1 LKIKIF
7 FILFL
12 LTQQIV
18 SAKGDSLG
26 IYVHTHKL
34 TLTPNYGYTNMFLK
48 IYGEKTSIQY
58 SPSASH
64 SIGLEATYKWLG
76 IGFGIGVFDDENNEL
91 QNKLVNYDF
100 RFDFF
105 FRRFFINSNFQ
116 YFKGFSVKDPPQ
128 NLTPEQSQNITPNM
142 ELTNIGL
149 NFIYAFNKNFS
160 FKAIY
165 KNSERLKYSRGSFL
179 VGLTQFYTRLSSKT
193 TFYPDE
199 ILSDL
204 KIKNYS
210 SYGKFYSIFLD
221 VGYQYAFVRKRWYV
235 APILIV
241 GGGTQYQNYIYK
253 EIIHKSTFKAAYKYI
268 INIPMGYN
276 GDKFF
281 YGLTFNFDNNRMLI
295 ENARMQLQL
304 TSFKLF
310 FGMRFL

>member
-1 LKIKIF
+1 M
-7 FILFL
+7 
-12 LTQQIV
+12 LTHQIV
-18 SAKGDSLG
+18 SAKGDSLS
-26 IYVHTHKL
+26 IYVHTQKL

-48 IYGEKTSIQY
+48 IYGERTSIQY
-58 SPSASH
+58 RPSANH

-76 IGFGIGVFDDENNEL
+76 IGLGVGVFDDESNEF

-116 YFKGFSVKDPPQ
+116 YFKGFSIKDPPD
-128 NLTPEQSQNITPNM
+128 NLTPEQSERITPNM
-142 ELTNIGL
+142 ELTNIGA

-165 KNSERLKYSRGSFL
+165 KNSERLNYSRGSFL
-179 VGLTQFYTRLSSKT
+179 IGISQFYTRLSSKS

-199 ILSDL
+199 ILSKL
-204 KIKNYS
+204 KIKTYS
-210 SYGKFYSIFLD
+210 SYGKFYSVFLD
-221 VGYQYAFVRKRWYV
+221 VGYQYAFVRKHWYI
-235 APILIV
+235 APVLIV
-241 GGGTQYQNYIYK
+241 GGGTQYQNYIYQ
-253 EIIHKSTFKAAYKYI
+253 ETIHKSTFQLAYKYI
-268 INIPMGYN
+268 VNVPMGYN

-310 FGMRFL
+310 VGMRFL